1 MITFE
6 ARAFDIYAFLPIS
19 HALNF
24 YVSRGRRVLA
34 LLPSG
39 TSSNGALR
47 SEVKNWFRE
56 TQQIHQSTLRL
67 KLLMLCL
74 GKQIPHVLAM
84 VNPTISQC
92 SSRVLLARAVFDS
105 PWTELTWQSW
115 CAELG
120 RERQVQKALLP
131 HSDSRAVE
139 TLKVRQWTKK
149 RPAAVQTVHRKRTV
163 FTLAR
168 SSKLRTQGVR
178 KQKR

>member
-1 MITFE
+1 ML
-6 ARAFDIYAFLPIS
+6 FLHIS
-19 HALNF
+19 HAFSF
-24 YVSRGRRVLA
+24 YVSRGQRVLA

-39 TSSNGALR
+39 TSSNEALR
-47 SEVKNWFRE
+47 SEMKNWFRE

-92 SSRVLLARAVFDS
+92 SSRVLLARAVSTS
-105 PWTELTWQSW
+105 PWTGLTWQSW
-115 CAELG
+115 CAELS
-120 RERQVQKALLP
+120 RERQVEKASLP
-131 HSDSRAVE
+131 HNGCRAVE

-149 RPAAVQTVHRKRTV
+149 RPAAVQKVHRKRTV

-168 SSKLRTQGVR
+168 GSKLRTQGVR
-178 KQKR
+178 KQNR